1 MQILKTITMKSAFPA
16 HVKWEGF
23 FFWFLLFVNCHP
35 IQAIVKSKEV
45 YAEPD
50 TNDHST
56 ILFISK
62 GTTVSGMNYLHLSR
76 TDVKKN
82 KNRINTTKRPAIVK
96 KRVLKKTNPRLSDLN
111 QKSKTTYG
119 FSRSTNSNSS
129 LYSSGSKIVYA
140 FGTGSFNFKCIGT
153 DDLKTILII
162 IILFDIFL
170 INFYKSHISLRHYF
184 SKKFQRP
191 PPDKYRP
198 YNYI

>member
-1 MQILKTITMKSAFPA
+1 MKSAFPA

-23 FFWFLLFVNCHP
+23 FFWLLLFTNFHP

-56 ILFISK
+56 ILFISN
-62 GTTVSGMNYLHLSR
+62 GTTVSGMNYLHVSH

-82 KNRINTTKRPAIVK
+82 KNRIITTKRPAIVK
-96 KRVLKKTNPRLSDLN
+96 KRVLKKTKPRLSDVN
-111 QKSKTTYG
+111 QKSKTSYG
-119 FSRSTNSNSS
+119 FSSSTKSNPS

-140 FGTGSFNFKCIGT
+140 FGTGSFSFKCMVK

-162 IILFDIFL
+162 IILLDIFL

-191 PPDKYRP
+191 PPEKYRP
-198 YNYI
+198 YNSI